1 MRLLILGGTG
11 ASGRAL
17 IRHLRGERPD
27 AFDIAVISR
36 TATALP
42 GATRVLTGHYGEIV
56 ASGAFRQELAA
67 FDAIVHLADGLGV
80 LQSAAR
86 SAGSAE
92 ADRLIAASRSIA
104 VAAREVRVPL
114 FVYVSSIKALCAEDD
129 DRVLVEDTVPRST
142 TLYGRSKLRL
152 EQAITG
158 ILQGS
163 ATRLVILR
171 NPVMYG
177 EARSGSLH
185 RFIRLADTPLPLPLG
200 GLANRRSLLS
210 VRNLASALA
219 AVLRS
224 GPDGPCGLFHVHDG
238 PPFSTTEI
246 VATLR
251 AALGRPLR
259 LFRVGSAAAHI
270 ARHTPLIAPVAR
282 RLYGSLELSD
292 AHFRR
297 SFDWTPPE
305 STRAALAEAA
315 SCVRAA
321 RPNLQNI
328 GPC

>member
-11 ASGRAL
+11 ASGMAL
-17 IRHLRGERPD
+17 IRHLRGEKPD

-42 GATRVLTGHYGEIV
+42 GATRVLTGHYAQIV
-56 ASGAFRQELAA
+56 ASGAFRQELAT
-67 FDAIVHLADGLGV
+67 FNAIVHLADGLGA
-80 LQSAAR
+80 LQSTAR
-86 SAGSAE
+86 SGSAE
-92 ADRLIAASRSIA
+92 ADRLIAASRSVA
-104 VAAREVRVPL
+104 VAAREAQVPL
-114 FVYVSSIKALCAEDD
+114 IVYVSSIKALCDEDD
-129 DRVLVEDTVPRST
+129 DRVLVEDSVPRST

-185 RFIRLADTPLPLPLG
+185 RLFRLADTPLPLPLG
-200 GLANRRSLLS
+200 ELANRRSLLS

-219 AVLRS
+219 AVVRP
-224 GPDGPCGLFHVHDG
+224 GPDGPRGLFHVHDG
-238 PPFSTTEI
+238 PPLSTTEI
-246 VATLR
+246 VATVR

-259 LFRVGSAAAHI
+259 LFPVGSAPPRI
-270 ARHTPLIAPVAR
+270 ARHVPLIAPVAR

-292 AHFRR
+292 ARFRC

-321 RPNLQNI
+321 GPHLSNA